1 MRKIS
6 LTIAL
11 VTLAA
16 VGAGIHVVS
25 TTAPVLAQSHSGHG
39 GHAGHGAPAAKA
51 QSTSPSTAAYEA
63 VNAKMHKDMDIKFT
77 GNADVDFIR
86 GMIPHHQGAVEMAEV
101 VLKHGK
107 DPEVRKLAQEVIAAQ
122 KKEIAWM
129 KAWLQKNAKTGN

>member
-16 VGAGIHVVS
+16 VGAGIHAVS